1 MRELKWVDHEFY
13 SSLRPLSA
21 QVAQVRHDNSQN
33 GNWAARV
40 SFEEGGFT
48 FCPDRES
55 AKRAVE
61 AELIYRAKADLMA
74 FEDLQAKGLVE
85 VVNG

>member
-61 AELIYRAKADLMA
+61 VELIRRWRAELAAL
-74 FEDLQAKGLVE
+74 E
-85 VVNG
+85 VLHGE